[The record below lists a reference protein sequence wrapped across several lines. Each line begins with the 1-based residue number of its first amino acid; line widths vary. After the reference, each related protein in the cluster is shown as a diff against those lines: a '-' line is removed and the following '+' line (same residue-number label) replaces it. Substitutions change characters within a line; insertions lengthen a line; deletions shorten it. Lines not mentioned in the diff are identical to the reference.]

1 MTTAVQH
8 RRGTTAEHS
17 TFTGLEGEVTI
28 DTTKDTA
35 VIHDGVLAGGVPLAR
50 ENLVNVTP
58 SGLATITGASTAS
71 DDKFFIYDQ
80 SATTLKSITRA
91 ELNNAMEIDAL
102 ANVTITGGT
111 INGTTI
117 GNTTAAAGTF
127 TNLTATGTVTIPD
140 NAISG
145 DKVEGGTINAITINT
160 LTATNNPTLSAG
172 TANGV
177 TYLNGSKVLT
187 SGSALTFDG
196 SALTLGGTQRIN
208 GTTTAG
214 LVIASISGA
223 SSGFKLYNDS
233 TTDTAYLINNYS
245 GPMVFG
251 VNNTEGMRLTPTSL
265 YTASGINVGI
275 GTSLPISKLTVLGA
289 GTINAPET
297 TTTGGS
303 IQTAS
308 YGITTRTGNLE
319 LGATDALAANIGGS
333 LSFSARYSGTNATWV
348 TGKIGAYRDTATSGV
363 ASSYLAFATTTGAG
377 DLTERLHLDSS
388 GNLGL
393 GVTPSAWISAYKGFD
408 IGTTTSLYGRTDS
421 TMEFALA
428 LNGYRAS
435 SGSWLYRN
443 NGAAARYNQNSGTHW
458 WDVAPSGT
466 AGGTISFTQAMTLT
480 SAGDLLVGK
489 TSSSFSVAGIGL
501 MGSGDQVWATTTGD
515 NSLALNR
522 LSTDGDIAK
531 FYKDGATMGSIG
543 TYGGASYYGGP
554 SGGLMFNG
562 VDINP
567 TNGTATRVDATND
580 IGAAAYRFKD
590 LYLSGGVYVGGTGSA
605 NHLDDYEE
613 GTWNIIVDYSGSTSG
628 VTYNHRN
635 GYYTKIG
642 NVVTVQ
648 GEFQL
653 SSKGT
658 GSGVVRISLP
668 LQNISARGGLA
679 VGNTQS
685 ITVNNESR
693 EFLIEGGSSFFY
705 IRYPSGAGSTTDM
718 TYADIS
724 SSFYVVFA
732 GTYMTA

>member
-1 MTTAVQH
+1 MAKTKISEYSATAANNTDVESVNI
-8 RRGTTAEHS
+8 AE
-17 TFTGLEGEVTI
+17 GC
-28 DTTKDTA
+28 A
-35 VIHDGVLAGGVPLAR
+35 
-50 ENLVNVTP
+50 P
-58 SGLATITGASTAS
+58 SGI
-71 DDKFFIYDQ
+71 
-80 SATTLKSITRA
+80 
-91 ELNNAMEIDAL
+91 NNAIREVMSHLKDFQVGSAGDSL
-102 ANVTITGGT
+102 TVGG
-111 INGTTI
+111 N
-117 GNTTAAAGTF
+117 F
-127 TNLTATGTVTIPD
+127 SVTGTVTIPD

-187 SGSALTFDG
+187 SGSALTTNG
-196 SALTLGGTQRIN
+196 SSLGVGSSDFGGAGSIN
-208 GTTTAG
+208 VSVGVAGTTTGG
-214 LVIASISGA
+214 LQ
-223 SSGFKLYNDS
+223 LWS
-233 TTDTAYLINNYS
+233 TTTGQHYVQFGDGTAGAATYAGAIGYS
-245 GPMVFG
+245 HATDQMFFYA
-251 VNNTEGMRLTPTSL
+251 NAAEAMRLTSTGL
-265 YTASGINVGI
+265 GI
-275 GTSLPISKLTVLGA
+275 GTSSPNSYAGFSTLTLNNTSGGEIDFEKAGA
-289 GTINAPET
+289 VN
-297 TTTGGS
+297 GS
-303 IQTAS
+303 IYNPSGGDNFA
-308 YGITTRTGNLE
+308 IT
-319 LGATDALAANIGGS
+319 AANVSGS
-333 LSFSARYSGTNATWV
+333 LLLQSGGYSTRAT
-348 TGKIGAYRDTATSGV
+348 
-363 ASSYLAFATTTGAG
+363 
-377 DLTERLHLDSS
+377 LDSA

-393 GVTPSAWISAYKGFD
+393 GVTPSAWDTLTAFQIKNGSVYGYSTGDVSIGVNNYYGTSNFRYITSSVAAGKYTISGNEHYW
-408 IGTTTSLYGRTDS
+408 Y
-421 TMEFALA
+421 
-428 LNGYRAS
+428 
-435 SGSWLYRN
+435 
-443 NGAAARYNQNSGTHW
+443 Q
-458 WDVAPSGT
+458 APSGT
-466 AGGTISFTQAMTLT
+466 AGDAISFTQAMTLT
-480 SAGDLLVGK
+480 AAGDLLVGK

-501 MGSGDQVWATTTGD
+501 MGSGNQIWATATSD

-531 FYKDGATMGSIG
+531 FYKDGATVGSIG
-543 TYGGASYYGGP
+543 VNGANSYIGTGDTGLHFAADLDVLNPWNP
-554 SGGLMFNG
+554 STNG
-562 VDINP
+562 VRDNAINL
-567 TNGTATRVDATND
+567 GWSA
-580 IGAAAYRFKD
+580 GRFKD
-590 LYLSGGVYVGGTGSA
+590 LYLSGGVYLGGTVAA

>member
-1 MTTAVQH
+1 MAKTKISEYSATAANNTDVESVNI
-8 RRGTTAEHS
+8 AE
-17 TFTGLEGEVTI
+17 GC
-28 DTTKDTA
+28 A
-35 VIHDGVLAGGVPLAR
+35 
-50 ENLVNVTP
+50 P
-58 SGLATITGASTAS
+58 SGI
-71 DDKFFIYDQ
+71 
-80 SATTLKSITRA
+80 
-91 ELNNAMEIDAL
+91 NNAIREVMSHLKDFQVGSAGDSL
-102 ANVTITGGT
+102 TVGG
-111 INGTTI
+111 N
-117 GNTTAAAGTF
+117 F
-127 TNLTATGTVTIPD
+127 SVTGTVTIPD

-187 SGSALTFDG
+187 SGSALTTNG
-196 SALTLGGTQRIN
+196 SSLGVGSSDFGGAGSIN
-208 GTTTAG
+208 VSVGVAGTTTGG
-214 LVIASISGA
+214 LQ
-223 SSGFKLYNDS
+223 LWS
-233 TTDTAYLINNYS
+233 TTTGQHYVQFGDGTAGAATYAGAIGYS
-245 GPMVFG
+245 HATDQMFFYA
-251 VNNTEGMRLTPTSL
+251 NAAEAMRLTSTGL
-265 YTASGINVGI
+265 GI
-275 GTSLPISKLTVLGA
+275 GTSSPNSYAGFSTLTLNNTSGGEIDFEKAGA
-289 GTINAPET
+289 VN
-297 TTTGGS
+297 GS
-303 IQTAS
+303 IYNPSGGDNFA
-308 YGITTRTGNLE
+308 IT
-319 LGATDALAANIGGS
+319 AANVSGS
-333 LSFSARYSGTNATWV
+333 LLLQSGGYSTRAT
-348 TGKIGAYRDTATSGV
+348 
-363 ASSYLAFATTTGAG
+363 
-377 DLTERLHLDSS
+377 LDSS

-393 GVTPSAWISAYKGFD
+393 GVTPSAWDTLTAFQIKNGSVYGYSTGDVSIGVNNYYGTSNFRYITSSVAAGKYTISGNEHYW
-408 IGTTTSLYGRTDS
+408 Y
-421 TMEFALA
+421 
-428 LNGYRAS
+428 
-435 SGSWLYRN
+435 
-443 NGAAARYNQNSGTHW
+443 Q
-458 WDVAPSGT
+458 APSGT
-466 AGGTISFTQAMTLT
+466 AGDAISFTQAMTLT
-480 SAGDLLVGK
+480 AAGDLLVGK

-501 MGSGDQVWATTTGD
+501 MGSGNQIWATATSD

-531 FYKDGATMGSIG
+531 FYKDGATVGSIG
-543 TYGGASYYGGP
+543 VNGANSYIGTGDTGLHFAADLDVLNPWNP
-554 SGGLMFNG
+554 STNG
-562 VDINP
+562 VRDNAINL
-567 TNGTATRVDATND
+567 GWSA
-580 IGAAAYRFKD
+580 GRFKD
-590 LYLSGGVYVGGTGSA
+590 LYLSGGVYLGGTVAA

>member
-1 MTTAVQH
+1 MAKTKISEYSATAANNTDVESVNI
-8 RRGTTAEHS
+8 AE
-17 TFTGLEGEVTI
+17 GC
-28 DTTKDTA
+28 A
-35 VIHDGVLAGGVPLAR
+35 
-50 ENLVNVTP
+50 P
-58 SGLATITGASTAS
+58 SGI
-71 DDKFFIYDQ
+71 
-80 SATTLKSITRA
+80 
-91 ELNNAMEIDAL
+91 NNAIREVMSHLKDFQVGSAGDSL
-102 ANVTITGGT
+102 TVGG
-111 INGTTI
+111 N
-117 GNTTAAAGTF
+117 F
-127 TNLTATGTVTIPD
+127 SVTGTVTIPD

-187 SGSALTFDG
+187 SGSALTTNG
-196 SALTLGGTQRIN
+196 SSLGVGSSDFGGAGSIN
-208 GTTTAG
+208 VSVGVAGTTTGG
-214 LVIASISGA
+214 LQ
-223 SSGFKLYNDS
+223 LWS
-233 TTDTAYLINNYS
+233 TTTGQHYVQFGDGTAGAATYAGAIGYS
-245 GPMVFG
+245 HATDQMSFYASA
-251 VNNTEGMRLTPTSL
+251 TEQMRLTSTGL
-265 YTASGINVGI
+265 GI
-275 GTSLPISKLTVLGA
+275 GTSSP
-289 GTINAPET
+289 P
-297 TTTGGS
+297 
-303 IQTAS
+303 S
-308 YGITTRTGNLE
+308 YGSTFTVVQASNSGSGVVQAHNSTNSVITEIESEGTRGAVGTRTNH
-319 LGATDALAANIGGS
+319 D
-333 LSFSARYSGTNATWV
+333 
-348 TGKIGAYRDTATSGV
+348 
-363 ASSYLAFATTTGAG
+363 LAFKTNQTV
-377 DLTERLHLDSS
+377 RMRLDSS

-393 GVTPSAWISAYKGFD
+393 GVTPSATGGVFKALQVGNGSAIIGQTNDSSVVHVAGNTYFDNSNVSRYIASTAAQRYRGF
-408 IGTTTSLYGRTDS
+408 GGGHEWYS
-421 TMEFALA
+421 
-428 LNGYRAS
+428 
-435 SGSWLYRN
+435 
-443 NGAAARYNQNSGTHW
+443 
-458 WDVAPSGT
+458 APSGT
-466 AGGTISFTQAMTLT
+466 AGDAISFTQAMTLT
-480 SAGDLLVGK
+480 AAGDLLVGK

-501 MGSGDQVWATTTGD
+501 MGSGNQIWATATSD

-531 FYKDGATMGSIG
+531 FYKDGATVGSIG
-543 TYGGASYYGGP
+543 VNGANSYIGTGDTGLHFAADLDVLNPWNP
-554 SGGLMFNG
+554 STNG
-562 VDINP
+562 VRDNAINL
-567 TNGTATRVDATND
+567 GWSA
-580 IGAAAYRFKD
+580 GRFKD
-590 LYLSGGVYVGGTGSA
+590 LYLSGGVYLGGTVAA